1 MKELNSVS
9 YVAPRNAS
17 VFTIIADE
25 VHEVRINKVIF
36 VVEKDEDGEPRIKV
50 AHYEVENNKNEKGIL
65 PYETRFFD
73 SLDAYRDGEE
83 KEKRTEK
90 GRSLLRSTYKGG
102 NWYFNGVEA
111 LEFEP
116 ADNITSFAHTRDG
129 FEIIEGNVPEQLYLS
144 KYEVYAYNDIPAVD
158 IDGKQIVKEGYLKPL
173 LFNEKQ
179 KEIMERFKNIS
190 QEMTDA
196 GIRLI
201 TIESCPYF
209 VNGERISD
217 GWLEYDKGDDS
228 LKFVPAKEHCDHSLS
243 IWWQSWED
251 VYLDFKLNE
260 N

>member
-1 MKELNSVS
+1 MKELNSVN
-9 YVAPRNAS
+9 YVEPRNES

-25 VHEVRINKVIF
+25 VHEVRINKVVF
-36 VVEKDEDGEPRIKV
+36 VVEKNEDGEPWLKV
-50 AHYEVENNKNEKGIL
+50 AHYEVENNRNEKGIL
-65 PYETRFFD
+65 PYGTRFFN
-73 SLDAYRDGEE
+73 SLDAYRNSEQICHHSE
-83 KEKRTEK
+83 N
-90 GRSLLRSTYKGG
+90 GRRILTRAYRGG

-116 ADNITSFAHTRDG
+116 VDNITSVAMTKDG
-129 FEIIEGNVPEQLYLS
+129 VELIEGNIPKRLYGS

-179 KEIMERFKNIS
+179 KEIMERFKAIS
-190 QEMTDA
+190 QEMKDA

-201 TIESCPYF
+201 TIEDSMYF

-217 GWLEYDKGDDS
+217 GWCEYDKGDDS
-228 LKFVPAKEHCDHSLS
+228 REFVPAKEHYDHGLS
-243 IWWQSWED
+243 MWWQSYEG